1 MRLRWSARAR
11 EDLKDIGRYIAR
23 DDSRAARRWME
34 KLRLRARQACDAPR
48 SGRMV
53 PELGRDDVRE
63 LLEGNYR
70 IVYRIG
76 ASTVEIVL
84 ITEGH
89 RRLVI
94 E

>member
-11 EDLKDIGRYIAR
+11 EDLKDIGRYIAQ
-23 DDSRAARRWME
+23 DDPRAARRWVE
-34 KLRLRARQACDAPR
+34 KLRVRARQASDQPR

-63 LLEGNYR
+63 LIEGNYR

-76 ASTVEIVL
+76 ESAVEVVRVA
-84 ITEGH
+84 EGH